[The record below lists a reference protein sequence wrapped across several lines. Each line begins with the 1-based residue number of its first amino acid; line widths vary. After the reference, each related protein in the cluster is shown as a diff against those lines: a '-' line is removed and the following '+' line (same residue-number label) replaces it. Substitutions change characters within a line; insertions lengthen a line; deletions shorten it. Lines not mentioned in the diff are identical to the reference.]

1 MAFALAAGLLI
12 VIPLSLTSYHLAVT
26 NMIASR
32 TYALGQE
39 WLDGSGYRLMSV
51 DAETADGT
59 VTLLLLGDG
68 DLPSLE
74 SLEER
79 ARGLV
84 FGRTSA

>member
-1 MAFALAAGLLI
+1 
-12 VIPLSLTSYHLAVT
+12 
-26 NMIASR
+26 
-32 TYALGQE
+32 
-39 WLDGSGYRLMSV
+39 MSV

-84 FGRTSA
+84 FGRDIRVKVVQSRTLHLGTQ